1 MLNFIFLYYLNSV
14 REFER
19 GREGM
24 KSKENKE
31 MSRDNPWKTN
41 IEIYLSQDEGKE
53 RYARACAKYTRKTFH
68 SNEKWE
74 GES

>member
-1 MLNFIFLYYLNSV
+1 M

-24 KSKENKE
+24 KFKENKE

-53 RYARACAKYTRKTFH
+53 RCAKYTRKTFH
-68 SNEKWE
+68 SDEEVGGGKLIL
-74 GES
+74 